1 MEWYLRRYLKVDD
14 NLWKEISS
22 SKKKKKPG
30 YEWKYFSRTTA
41 VKP

>member
-22 SKKKKKPG
+22 SKKKKKKKNRAMSGNIFQGPQQ
-30 YEWKYFSRTTA
+30 
-41 VKP
+41 